1 MNEIGIVRLKEAS
14 PETLKRIIERSR
26 LEIEK
31 IRRNVE
37 EIILDVKN
45 RGDEAIAEFYAK
57 FYGKGVVDET
67 STRVLKDE
75 VELAW
80 RRVSEEFI
88 GAIEVAAKNIRRFH
102 EMQRPK
108 DTWFLEAYSGV
119 WIGQVARPLESVGV
133 YVPGGRASYPSTA
146 LMTVIP
152 AQVAGVERIVA
163 TTPPRENGTVDP
175 HVLVALDYLGVSE
188 IYRVGGAHAVAALTF
203 GTKTVPRVEKIVG
216 PGGIWFAAA
225 KQLIKNF
232 SDVGID
238 FVAGP
243 SEILIFAD
251 GTSDPLT
258 VAYDLISQL
267 EHDVSAAGVVVTTDE
282 LFAEKVKSA
291 IERLI
296 RIVPRADIVAEALK
310 SYSAIIVAET
320 VEEAVEF
327 INKYAPEH
335 LEIQV
340 EESSLFKVLS
350 KIKNAGSIFLGK
362 HSAVSLGDY
371 IIGTNHVLPTGGLA
385 KHRGGL
391 SVIDYLKL
399 IDVVYVADSRSLGA
413 LKDHIKALARVEGL
427 PNHYKAVEHRATKA

>member
-216 PGGIWFAAA
+216 PG
-225 KQLIKNF
+225 
-232 SDVGID
+232 
-238 FVAGP
+238 
-243 SEILIFAD
+243 
-251 GTSDPLT
+251 
-258 VAYDLISQL
+258 
-267 EHDVSAAGVVVTTDE
+267 
-282 LFAEKVKSA
+282 
-291 IERLI
+291 
-296 RIVPRADIVAEALK
+296 
-310 SYSAIIVAET
+310 
-320 VEEAVEF
+320 
-327 INKYAPEH
+327 
-335 LEIQV
+335 
-340 EESSLFKVLS
+340 
-350 KIKNAGSIFLGK
+350 
-362 HSAVSLGDY
+362 
-371 IIGTNHVLPTGGLA
+371 
-385 KHRGGL
+385 
-391 SVIDYLKL
+391 
-399 IDVVYVADSRSLGA
+399 
-413 LKDHIKALARVEGL
+413 
-427 PNHYKAVEHRATKA
+427 